1 MKRAH
6 RNFKCCSS
14 KPEELHKG
22 YAGNKG
28 RITGLLFTVLLTGIF
43 FTLNVQAQDPGFLW
57 LDNSLTIEERAEALV
72 EAMTLEEKIAQMMDQ
87 APAIP
92 RLNVPQYGWWNEC
105 LHGVARNG
113 RATVFPQAIALG
125 ATFDE
130 DLVYRVATAISD
142 EARAKFNV
150 AIANGNRSKYAG
162 LTFWSPNVNLFR
174 DPRWGRGQ
182 ETYGEDPFLLSRIG
196 VSFVKGIQGD
206 HPRYLKA
213 AACAKHYV
221 VHSGPEAL
229 RHEFDAVVSPKDLWE
244 TYMPA
249 FQALVTEARVEGV
262 MGAYNRTNGESC
274 CASPHLMTEVLRNQW
289 GFDGYFVSDCGA
301 VNDIWKN
308 HNLTESPQ
316 SAAAM
321 AVKSG
326 MNLNCGST
334 FRYLDQAV
342 SEGMITEA
350 EIDQALI
357 QLSKTRF
364 RLGLFDPEDEVPFS
378 DITADVVGSEAHVAL
393 AREAA
398 QKSIVLVKND
408 GVLPLK
414 KDIKTLFVTGP
425 MAANADVLMA
435 NYYGISG
442 NTVNILDG
450 LASHVSIGTTIEYKY
465 GQLPYRE
472 NENPIDWT
480 TGGAAA
486 ADACIAVMGI
496 NGLWEGEEGESI
508 ASYNKGDNT
517 DCRLPQ
523 PQIDFLKKI
532 RRQGDNPLIVVITG
546 GSPLIIPEIFEF
558 ADAVIYTWY
567 PGEQG
572 GNALAD
578 VIFGDVS
585 PSGRLPF
592 TVPYSID
599 DVPPYE
605 DYAMKGRTY
614 RYMEKEPLFPFGFG
628 LSYTRFEY
636 SDIYAAE
643 YPEGLSVSVKVENK
657 GTFDAE
663 EVVQYY
669 VAAPGA
675 GSNHPIYSL
684 KGMKRVSVPAGETET
699 VEIRLGKEAFM
710 QVNAAGEQFLPMGDY
725 TIYVGGSVP
734 SARSVDLGSTQPQKI
749 VVDWNKI
756 PKSSFPL

>member
-1 MKRAH
+1 MQW
-6 RNFKCCSS
+6 
-14 KPEELHKG
+14 
-22 YAGNKG
+22 G
-28 RITGLLFTVLLTGIF
+28 RFVGSLTVLFLSGFLFT
-43 FTLNVQAQDPGFLW
+43 FTVNAQEPGFLW

-72 EAMTLEEKIAQMMDQ
+72 GAMTLEEKIAQMMDQ

-92 RLNVPQYGWWNEC
+92 RLSVPQYGWWNEC
-105 LHGVARNG
+105 LHGVARSG

-130 DLVYRVATAISD
+130 ELVYRVATAISD

-150 AIANGNRSKYAG
+150 AVSNGNRSKYAG

-182 ETYGEDPFLLSRIG
+182 ETYGEDPYLLSRIG
-196 VSFVKGIQGD
+196 VSFVRGIQGD
-206 HPRYLKA
+206 HPTYLKA

-229 RHEFDAVVSPKDLWE
+229 RHEFDAVVSKKDLWE

-249 FQALVTEARVEGV
+249 FQALVTEAGVEGV

-274 CASPHLMTEVLRNQW
+274 CASPYLMTEVLRDKW

-301 VNDIWKN
+301 VKDIWKN
-308 HNLTESPQ
+308 HNLTDSPL

-321 AVKSG
+321 AVRSG

-334 FRYLDQAV
+334 FKYLDEAV
-342 SEGMITEA
+342 SEGLITEA
-350 EIDQALI
+350 EIDEALI
-357 QLSKTRF
+357 QLIKTRF

-378 DITADVVGSEAHVAL
+378 DISADVVGSEAHVSL

-398 QKSIVLVKND
+398 RKSIVLVKND

-425 MAANADVLMA
+425 MAANAEVLMA
-435 NYYGISG
+435 NYYGVSG
-442 NTVNILDG
+442 TTVNFLEG
-450 LASHVSIGTTIEYKY
+450 LAGHVSIGTTIEYKY
-465 GQLPYRE
+465 GQLPYRK

-480 TGGAAA
+480 TGGAAS

-496 NGLWEGEEGESI
+496 DGRWEGEEGESI

-532 RRQGDNPLIVVITG
+532 RNKGTNPLIVVLTG
-546 GSPLIIPEIFEF
+546 GSPLIIPEIFEM

-585 PSGRLPF
+585 PSGRMPF
-592 TVPYSID
+592 TVPYSIE

-614 RYMEKEPLFPFGFG
+614 RYMEKEPLFPFGYG
-628 LSYTRFEY
+628 LGYTEFEY

-643 YPEGLSVSVKVENK
+643 YPEGLSVSVKLRNN
-657 GTFDAE
+657 GSFDAE
-663 EVVQYY
+663 EVVQFY
-669 VAAPGA
+669 VSAPGA
-675 GSNHPIYSL
+675 GTEHPIYSL
-684 KGMKRVSVPAGETET
+684 RGVKRVSLAAGESKT
-699 VEIRLGKEAFM
+699 VELRLSKDAFM
-710 QVNAAGEQFLPMGDY
+710 QVNDEGEKYLPKGDY
-725 TIYVGGSVP
+725 TVYVGGAVP
-734 SARSVDLGSTQPQKI
+734 SGRSQELGSPRPQKI
-749 VVDWNKI
+749 VVDWSMI
-756 PKSSFPL
+756 PKSSLPL